1 MPSFSSHQGT
11 LHLRISYVHN
21 KKKEPEIYKVEV
33 PDTKKTNAEANGS
46 GVGGGGVGG
55 MGHCVGCDDGVVI
68 NVNPD
73 RTITGDIK
81 VEYYAKQ
88 HVIGKKKLFSFWFN
102 TYFVCEKRDDG
113 AYNECLNDC
122 FCFLSSVR
130 TRATFRAPLKE

>member
-21 KKKEPEIYKVEV
+21 KKKEPEVYKVEV

-46 GVGGGGVGG
+46 SVGGGVGG
-55 MGHCVGCDDGVVI
+55 MGHCMGCDDGVVI
-68 NVNPD
+68 NVNSD

-113 AYNECLNDC
+113 AYNECLQD
-122 FCFLSSVR
+122 
-130 TRATFRAPLKE
+130 